1 VTRPSRVADLVR
13 RVGGHWD
20 SLALAAIAV
29 GAVFRFLWVLLFHQP
44 SDYLFSDMAGYVG
57 RAMHLVE
64 TGSLERFDAFYPPGT
79 HLLLAGVFAVFGTHQ
94 AGLWAAAVVWALLS
108 SATPFF
114 MWRLARLLLTPPA
127 AALTA
132 LFTAL
137 WPLHAT
143 SAGYFL
149 SETPSLAFLLAS
161 LWAGYASLQTAGRRA
176 LMLGATA
183 GALGGV
189 AVTMRP
195 QFVLN
200 LAILV
205 AVWLIA
211 SRRLR
216 QAAVFAACFAIVIA
230 GAVAHNSA
238 AAGKPTG
245 ISENSGLTFF
255 LGQCDVNTVHTAHA
269 HFTVPPA
276 YQQHRGRFYDFTRHE
291 AWDQGFFF
299 HRGLECV
306 RSNGWSHAALLGRSV
321 LDLTATSVIW
331 PQDREPRL
339 SRLVN
344 VANIGYVV
352 LLPAIVLGTLLIA
365 RDRRRSGRPAG
376 EFVLLLN
383 LLTVLVTALV
393 FFGDPRFRMPYD
405 FFGFALLGAV
415 ISDLVFERRATR
427 AVHSPRS

>member
-1 VTRPSRVADLVR
+1 VSALSTRLPANQGETRA
-13 RVGGHWD
+13 WE
-20 SLALAAIAV
+20 ALAVASILAGAI
-29 GAVFRFLWVLLFHQP
+29 FRFIWVLVLHQP
-44 SDYLFSDMAGYVG
+44 FDYMFSDMAGYVG
-57 RAMHLVE
+57 RATSLVE
-64 TGSLERFDAFYPPGT
+64 TASLRRYDAFYPPGT
-79 HLLLAGVFAVFGTHQ
+79 HLLLAGVFRIFGVGGG
-94 AGLWAAAVVWALLS
+94 GLWAGAVLWASLSAAA
-108 SATPFF
+108 PFF

-161 LWAGYASLQTAGRRA
+161 LWAGYGSLQTAGRRA
-176 LMLGATA
+176 VMLGATA

-189 AVTMRP
+189 AVAMRP

-205 AVWLIA
+205 AAWLVA

-216 QAAVFAACFAIVIA
+216 QVAAFAACFAIVIA

-269 HFTVPPA
+269 HFTAPPA

-299 HRGLECV
+299 HRGFECV
-306 RSNGWSHAALLGRSV
+306 RSDGWSHAALLGRSV
-321 LDLTATSVIW
+321 VDLTATSVIW
-331 PQDREPRL
+331 PQDKEPRL
-339 SRLVN
+339 SRVVN
-344 VANIGYVV
+344 VANICYAV
-352 LLPAIVLGTLLIA
+352 LLPAIMLGTLLIA
-365 RDRRRSGRPAG
+365 RDRRRSGRSPG

-405 FFGFALLGAV
+405 FFGLALLGAV
-415 ISDLVFERRATR
+415 ISDVVFERRAVP